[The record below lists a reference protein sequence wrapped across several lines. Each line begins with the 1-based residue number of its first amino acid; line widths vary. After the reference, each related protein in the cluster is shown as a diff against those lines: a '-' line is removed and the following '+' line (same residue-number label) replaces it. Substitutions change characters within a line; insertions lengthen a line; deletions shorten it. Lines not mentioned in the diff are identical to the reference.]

1 VTSPTILPFY
11 STRFSVVLFQLK
23 QLELQIKAGVA
34 IKEIA
39 VQDLQ
44 SLEMQIRE
52 VITEQRRRNALFVD
66 AQEAEDGKPPLH
78 RHAVFRWKLS
88 DCHSATL
95 TFFET
100 CFVTP
105 LPPALSNKGAM
116 NNRPGSGNRQWQG
129 R

>member
-1 VTSPTILPFY
+1 MTSPTILLHPL
-11 STRFSVVLFQLK
+11 FSVVLFQLK

-34 IKEIA
+34 VKEIA

-66 AQEAEDGKPPLH
+66 AQEAEDGKPPL
-78 RHAVFRWKLS
+78 RCIDTLSFVGWKLS

-100 CFVTP
+100 FFLTYF
-105 LPPALSNKGAM
+105 LTYFF
-116 NNRPGSGNRQWQG
+116 
-129 R
+129 